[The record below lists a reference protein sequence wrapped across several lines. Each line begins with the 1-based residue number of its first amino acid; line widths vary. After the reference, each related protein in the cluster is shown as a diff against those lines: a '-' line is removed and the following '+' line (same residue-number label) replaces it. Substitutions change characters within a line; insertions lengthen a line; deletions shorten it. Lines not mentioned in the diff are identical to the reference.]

1 MDEDE
6 LELYLDSID
15 RIDPLLSASSDAYPY
30 EVGLEQLRD
39 ESGFR
44 VPGCYRVPP
53 TAGQG

>member
-1 MDEDE
+1 MDEEE
-6 LELYLDSID
+6 LEFYLDSID
-15 RIDPLLSASSDAYPY
+15 RIDPLLSASIDAHPY
-30 EVGLEQLRD
+30 ESVSEQLRD